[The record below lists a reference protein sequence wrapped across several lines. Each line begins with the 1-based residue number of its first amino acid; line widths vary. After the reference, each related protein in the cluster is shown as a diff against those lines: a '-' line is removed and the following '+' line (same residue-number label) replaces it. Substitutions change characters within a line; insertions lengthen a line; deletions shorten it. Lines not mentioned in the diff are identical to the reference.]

1 MTERQIRELLGNV
14 GANALT
20 TARSALAQAHPDAD
34 ELVLTWAGWTADE
47 WNFTFVQRAPAR
59 RLAVHVPHD
68 GSEVTIRS
76 LDLSDRPGAG
86 PLAG

>member
-1 MTERQIRELLGNV
+1 MNERQIRELLGNP

-20 TARSALAQAHPDAD
+20 TARSALAQAHPEAE
-34 ELVLTWAGWTADE
+34 ELVLTWAGWTAAE
-47 WNFTFVQRAPAR
+47 WNFTFVQRTPPR

-68 GSEVTIRS
+68 GSEVTIRA
-76 LDLSDRPGAG
+76 LELSDRPGAG